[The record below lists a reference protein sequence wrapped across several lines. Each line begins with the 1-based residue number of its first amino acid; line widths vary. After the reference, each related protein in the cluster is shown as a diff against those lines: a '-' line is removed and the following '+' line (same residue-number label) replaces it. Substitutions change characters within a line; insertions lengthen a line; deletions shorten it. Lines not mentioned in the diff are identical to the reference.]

1 LAPQSTLT
9 VLIKR
14 FTSESTR
21 VMRLEGMFAEYDGKV
36 QEALESYDEILK
48 KDPVNSVRHLLCIG
62 CTVFTINRR
71 RP

>member
-1 LAPQSTLT
+1 
-9 VLIKR
+9 
-14 FTSESTR
+14 
-21 VMRLEGMFAEYDGKV
+21 MFAEYDGKV
-36 QEALESYDEILK
+36 QEALETYDEILK